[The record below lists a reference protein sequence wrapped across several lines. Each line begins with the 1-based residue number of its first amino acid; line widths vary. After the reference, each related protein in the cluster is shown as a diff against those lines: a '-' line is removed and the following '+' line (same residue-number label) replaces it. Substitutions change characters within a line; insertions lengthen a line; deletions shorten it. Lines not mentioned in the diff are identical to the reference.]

1 MRLVVDFD
9 GTVTETDTQWMV
21 LEEFGDVELFRRAEE
36 ALDRGELTLRECME
50 LEYLGMRAPLERVN
64 EWLVEHAR
72 IRPGFRELAARHRPL
87 ILSSGFAECIQPL
100 LRREGIELDL
110 LANSV
115 DARPDGWRVRW
126 RDEEICA
133 ACGEACKRAS
143 LPDGPIAYVG
153 DGVSDR
159 CAALAAD
166 RVFARDGLAR
176 FLDDAG
182 VTYVPF
188 GDFFDVAAAL

>member
-1 MRLVVDFD
+1 LRLVVDFD

-87 ILSSGFAECIQPL
+87 ILSSGFAECIEPL
-100 LRREGIELDL
+100 LRRERIELDL

-133 ACGEACKRAS
+133 ECGEACKRAS

>member
-50 LEYLGMRAPLERVN
+50 LEYLGMRAPLEQVN

-176 FLDDAG
+176 FLEDAG
-182 VTYVPF
+182 VTYAPF

>member
-1 MRLVVDFD
+1 LRLVVDFD

-176 FLDDAG
+176 FLEDAG

>member
-50 LEYLGMRAPLERVN
+50 LEYLGMRAPLEQVN

-133 ACGEACKRAS
+133 ECGEACKRAS

>member
-133 ACGEACKRAS
+133 ECGEACKRAS

>member
-1 MRLVVDFD
+1 LRLVVDFD

-50 LEYLGMRAPLERVN
+50 LEYLGMRAPLEQVN

-176 FLDDAG
+176 FLEDAG
-182 VTYVPF
+182 VTYAPF